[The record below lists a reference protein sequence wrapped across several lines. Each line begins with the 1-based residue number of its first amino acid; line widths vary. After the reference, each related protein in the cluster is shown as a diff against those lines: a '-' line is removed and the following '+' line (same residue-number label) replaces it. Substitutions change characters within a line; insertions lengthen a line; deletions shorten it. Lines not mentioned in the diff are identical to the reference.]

1 MKDMKIGYHVKN
13 DASQEIIRFGKF
25 PRMIDAINIF
35 SELKSMSPEDFL
47 TLFAVIKLED

>member
-1 MKDMKIGYHVKN
+1 MKIGYYIKN
-13 DASQEIIRFGKF
+13 DASQEIIRSGKF

-47 TLFAVIKLED
+47 TLFAVVKLED